1 MNHGLFG
8 KLSPGELTEFEDW
21 RNIARLVY
29 QNSKKHITMYRSV
42 VSFDEET
49 AAELMLKGQK
59 DWQRYIENRI
69 LTISE
74 KNGIKREHLQWACAL
89 HKEKNHPHVHVVFWD
104 TSSQVKNPF
113 THPSVPNAIRKQMIK
128 DTFAEKIRAFGE
140 QKNIAT
146 ADLRTIS
153 DELVDDF
160 ERHIRSL
167 NGKKYQHIR
176 NAYDEETELDGT
188 FDFADTAVNAIAD
201 RVFKIKSM
209 LPPKGRISYQ
219 LLPTEVKTEV
229 DSLVAE
235 IIKTSPAITKLRDD
249 YVESKMQM
257 TRLYGGTDKYLN
269 SQKDRFTAEADK
281 IIANRILGMVKTLN
295 RLDYELKSAD
305 YLHDRR
311 AHYTEQMLYEI
322 MDMLNQL
329 TGDSDQDIADW
340 GKAHS
345 GDLSKEARKELF
357 LKFQDKG
364 YEH

>member
-1 MNHGLFG
+1 
-8 KLSPGELTEFEDW
+8 
-21 RNIARLVY
+21 
-29 QNSKKHITMYRSV
+29 MYRSV
-42 VSFDEET
+42 VSFDEDT

-59 DWQRYIENRI
+59 DWQRYIENHI

-89 HKEKNHPHVHVVFWD
+89 HKEKNHPHIHVVFWD
-104 TSSQVKNPF
+104 TSPKARTIKNPF
-113 THPSVPNAIRKQMIK
+113 TPPSIPNAIRKQMIK
-128 DTFAEKIRAFGE
+128 GTFAEKIRAYGE
-140 QKNIAT
+140 QKNLAT

-160 ERHIRSL
+160 ERHVRSL
-167 NGKKYQHIR
+167 KSTEYQRIR
-176 NAYDEETELDGT
+176 KAYDEETELDGT

-235 IIKTSPAITKLRDD
+235 IIKINPAIAKLRDD

-257 TRLYGGTDKYLN
+257 ARLYGGTDKYLN
-269 SQKDRFTAEADK
+269 TQKDRFTGEADK

-305 YLHDRR
+305 YLHGRR